1 MQNLEAEAR
10 KMSTS
15 DFEKNKLSA
24 DRPLTDDADDRF
36 GFSIVAKPLAASVV
50 SAASSAGMVIAVEG
64 KWGSGKSSLINLM
77 HKEIDKTENKNVA
90 VVRFAPWLIGGR
102 DQYVFAL
109 TDALAKEIEQQVYA
123 CNAPWQSWAEENARK
138 KAELLR
144 EYGAQATDFLGHVA
158 NLGSLAIPILGP
170 IAKALGV
177 TSDVLKNAKPDVTIE
192 KRKRQISKMLKEQK
206 LRFIVLLDDLD
217 RLEPAEAVEVLR
229 LIRSVVDFPNVIYVL
244 CYDRDILAHAIEEG
258 LRVEDGKAY
267 LQKIV
272 QISFRVPRP
281 ESFDLRNW
289 LAEEAV
295 EIYQEEFP
303 QLEISSL
310 EKREEERDLRSFVDY
325 FGGKME
331 TPREAVMIL
340 NSIRFHFPPV
350 KNQVYYPDL
359 VCLHILKV
367 VWPKLY
373 DWLERYIVE
382 WSVVAPRDAQLS
394 QGEAVRFRDELRNLL
409 GEDSELARGQI
420 FKLQD
425 LIPGI
430 ELDFDDDLFKVFEPP
445 SPETLR
451 EFVRLKRIGSPDHSR
466 YYFAFAN
473 PRLGLNQSEVDGV
486 IELAG
491 RDAEGL
497 KERLLEFAGE
507 RRPVNGTWFEYLI
520 DRLTRSTLSDWDEE
534 VLCNLVF
541 ALADIVDD
549 VSRSQNLRETI
560 GNLDVNEQV
569 VDFVFQ
575 IVKEL
580 RRRNQQK
587 CMNVVTQV
595 ISEGKSIVWLLDSF
609 IDSELRRHGKFG
621 YRSEPEATWN
631 LTDQEVEFGRVEI
644 LRRLEGDIDRK
655 RLFETN
661 SLASPLFRWRDFADG
676 DLSPARE
683 WIKEFTKS
691 DDDFVHVMYRLRGK
705 VISSDIGVNYPLRR
719 SYVEPFMDWSLALE
733 RLRKIAGDERSPEQ
747 QRRRASDMLGNL
759 EEND

>member
-1 MQNLEAEAR
+1 MTIDENQ
-10 KMSTS
+10 
-15 DFEKNKLSA
+15 KNIFSA
-24 DRPLTDDADDRF
+24 DRPLIDSTDDHF

-50 SAASSAGMVIAVEG
+50 SAASSEGMVIAVEG

-77 HKEIDKTENKNVA
+77 RKEIERAGDEAVA
-90 VVRFAPWLIGGR
+90 IVPFAPWLIGGR
-102 DQYVFAL
+102 DQYIFAL
-109 TDALAKEIEQQVYA
+109 TDALAKEVEKRVYR
-123 CNAPWQSWAEENARK
+123 CDVPWRAWEEEHARK
-138 KAELLR
+138 RAELLR

-158 NLGSLAIPILGP
+158 RLGSLAIPVLGP
-170 IAKALGV
+170 VAKALGF
-177 TSDVLKNAKPDVTIE
+177 TSDVLKNAKSDVTIE
-192 KRKRQISKMLKEQK
+192 KRKRQISEMLKEQK

-258 LRVEDGKAY
+258 LRVKDGTAY

-272 QISFRVPRP
+272 QVSFRVPRP

-310 EKREEERDLRSFVDY
+310 KKREEEQDLRSFVDY

-350 KNQVYYPDL
+350 KGQVYYPDL

-394 QGEAVRFRDELRNLL
+394 EGEAVRFRDELRKLL
-409 GEDSELARGQI
+409 REETELARGQI
-420 FKLQD
+420 FKLRD
-425 LIPGI
+425 FIPGI
-430 ELDFDDDLFKVFEPP
+430 ELDFDEELFKVFEQP
-445 SPETLR
+445 SKETLQ
-451 EFVRLKRIGSPDHSR
+451 EFDRLKRIGSPDHSR

-473 PRLGLNQSEVDGV
+473 PRLGLNQFEVDSV

-491 RDAEGL
+491 RDAESL

-507 RRPVNGTWFEYLI
+507 RRSVNGTWFEYLI
-520 DRLTRSTLSDWDEE
+520 DRLMRLTHSDWDEE
-534 VLCNLVF
+534 VLCNFIF
-541 ALADIVDD
+541 ALSDIADD
-549 VSRSQNLRETI
+549 VSQSNNLRETI
-560 GNLDVNEQV
+560 GKLDVNDQV

-575 IVKEL
+575 ILKEL
-580 RRRNQQK
+580 RRRNQEK
-587 CMNVVTQV
+587 CTKVLTQV
-595 ISEGKSIVWLLDSF
+595 ISNGKAIVWLLDSF

-621 YRSEPEATWN
+621 HRSEPEAAWN
-631 LTDQEVEFGRVEI
+631 LTAQEVEFGRVEI

-719 SYVEPFMDWSLALE
+719 SYVEPFMDWSFALE

-747 QRRRASDMLGNL
+747 QRRRASDMLGNI

>member
-1 MQNLEAEAR
+1 
-10 KMSTS
+10 MSTS

-138 KAELLR
+138 NAELLR

-158 NLGSLAIPILGP
+158 NLGSLAVPVLGP
-170 IAKALGV
+170 IAKALGF
-177 TSDVLKNAKPDVTIE
+177 TSDVLKNAKSDVTIE
-192 KRKRQISKMLKEQK
+192 KRKRQISKMLQEQK

-244 CYDRDILAHAIEEG
+244 CYDRDILAHAVEEG
-258 LRVEDGKAY
+258 LRVKDGKAY

-272 QISFRVPRP
+272 QVSFRVPRP
-281 ESFDLRNW
+281 ESFDLRSW
-289 LAEEAV
+289 ITDQAV

-303 QLEISSL
+303 QLDISSPA
-310 EKREEERDLRSFVDY
+310 RRDEERNLRSFIDY
-325 FGGKME
+325 FGGRME

-350 KNQVYYPDL
+350 KDQVHYPDL

-382 WSVVAPRDAQLS
+382 WSVVASGDAQLGE
-394 QGEAVRFRDELRNLL
+394 GEAVRFRDELRKLL
-409 GEDSELARGQI
+409 SDDTNLARSQI

-425 LIPGI
+425 LLPGI
-430 ELDFDDDLFKVFEPP
+430 GLNFDDDLFKVFEPP
-445 SPETLR
+445 SQQILR
-451 EFVRLKRIGSPDHSR
+451 EFDRLKRIGSPDHSR

-473 PRLGLNQSEVDGV
+473 PRLGLSQFEIDGV

-491 RDAEGL
+491 RDVSGL
-497 KERLLEFAGE
+497 KERFLNLASEP
-507 RRPVNGTWFEYLI
+507 RPINGTWFEYLI
-520 DRLTRSTLSDWDEE
+520 DRLTRSTHSDWNET
-534 VLCNLVF
+534 VLNNLVV

-549 VSRSQNLRETI
+549 VSQSQNLRMTI
-560 GNLDVNEQV
+560 GKLDVNDQV
-569 VDFVFQ
+569 VDFVYQ
-575 IVKEL
+575 ILSEL
-580 RRRNQQK
+580 RRRNQDLHT
-587 CMNVVTQV
+587 NVLTQI
-595 ISEGKSIVWLLDSF
+595 ISEGDSIVWLLDSF
-609 IDSELRRHGKFG
+609 IDGELRRHGKFG
-621 YRSEPEATWN
+621 SRPEPETTWY
-631 LTDQEVEFGRVEI
+631 LTDQEVESGQLEI
-644 LRRLEGDIDRK
+644 LRRLKTDIDRR
-655 RLFETN
+655 RLFESN

-676 DLSPARE
+676 DLGPARE
-683 WIKEFTKS
+683 WVKEFTKS
-691 DDDFVHVMYRLRGK
+691 DDDFVHVMDRLRGT
-705 VISSDIGVNYPLRR
+705 VMSSDTGISYPFRR
-719 SYVEPFMDWSLALE
+719 SYVAPFTDWSLALK
-733 RLRKIAGDERSPEQ
+733 RLRKIADDEHSPEELRKQ
-747 QRRRASDMLGNL
+747 ASDMLNNID
-759 EEND
+759 ESD